1 MAIKYVHV
9 FRELTPTGNETPVE
23 IDTLPSSDEEGSFV
37 KYKRDNK
44 AVKRKIEDELLDK
57 EVEPKKR
64 FLNGEKIPTEETPS
78 GVFSDHSYCMPQ
90 QVYSPPPISD
100 WETEVDINDKSKNVI
115 AQPVINEQK
124 IPEVSP
130 KKSKQPLTV
139 RDNNKI
145 GNKDQSVVQKH
156 RDNQVKTKFF
166 NKRDMVQEATV
177 LFEFLTKGI
186 DVEDINYLKQSYD
199 SLLSNDTVHYWMN
212 ETHWVSHPDIL
223 LILFIIIFNLAII
236 YIVFY
241 SFIYIAYTRRS
252 IVRIQSYTK
261 QIKG

>member
-1 MAIKYVHV
+1 
-9 FRELTPTGNETPVE
+9 
-23 IDTLPSSDEEGSFV
+23 V
-37 KYKRDNK
+37 KYKRDDK
-44 AVKRKIEDELLDK
+44 AVKRKIEDEHLDK

-64 FLNGEKIPTEETPS
+64 LLNGEKTPTEETPS

-100 WETEVDINDKSKNVI
+100 WETDVDINDKSKNATI
-115 AQPVINEQK
+115 QPVINEKK
-124 IPEVSP
+124 IPEDFP
-130 KKSKQPLTV
+130 KKIKQPLTV

-145 GNKDQSVVQKH
+145 GNADQLIVQKH
-156 RDNQVKTKFF
+156 RDNQVKLKYF

-199 SLLSNDTVHYWMN
+199 LLLSNDTVHYWMN

-223 LILFIIIFNLAII
+223 LIMFIIIIFNLAMIF
-236 YIVFY
+236 IVFY
-241 SFIYIAYTRRS
+241 NFIYMANTRRFIHFIGLS
-252 IVRIQSYTK
+252 FSTN
-261 QIKG
+261 IKGHHNTKNKFV

>member
-1 MAIKYVHV
+1 
-9 FRELTPTGNETPVE
+9 
-23 IDTLPSSDEEGSFV
+23 V
-37 KYKRDNK
+37 KYKRDDK
-44 AVKRKIEDELLDK
+44 AVKRKIENEHLDK

-64 FLNGEKIPTEETPS
+64 LLNGEKTPNEETPS

-100 WETEVDINDKSKNVI
+100 WETDVDINDKSKNVI
-115 AQPVINEQK
+115 IQPLINEQK
-124 IPEVSP
+124 MPEVVP
-130 KKSKQPLTV
+130 KKIKQPLTV

-145 GNKDQSVVQKH
+145 ENTDQLIVQKH
-156 RDNQVKTKFF
+156 QNQVKTKYF

-199 SLLSNDTVHYWMN
+199 SLLSNDNVHYWMN

-223 LILFIIIFNLAII
+223 LIIFIIIIIFNLAMIC
-236 YIVFY
+236 IVFY
-241 SFIYIAYTRRS
+241 NFIFMTDTRRC
-252 IVRIQSYTK
+252 INLDW
-261 QIKG
+261 IKFYCKH